1 MEINLMNMSA
11 IELDTLQETLMK
23 KLDDKLRNMKYDK
36 ELEKVYIEIEEVNTE
51 LKRRREETRG

>member
-23 KLDDKLRNMKYDK
+23 KLDDKLRNMKYDE